1 MDYGYRNTPFPY
13 QLYLVPGPIDGLVC
27 LNEHGVAFAQIMQL
41 GRVLE
46 LHRGNA
52 FRLKSITS
60 FAKLSNAQSDHL
72 SLAWGHS
79 RVLDNLDVAPVLSAP
94 VYSALYL
101 LQSVNVGHDEQSSGT
116 NPPVNL
122 QLFLPW

>member
-1 MDYGYRNTPFPY
+1 
-13 QLYLVPGPIDGLVC
+13 
-27 LNEHGVAFAQIMQL
+27 MQL

-46 LHRGNA
+46 LHRGNS
-52 FRLKSITS
+52 FRLESVTS
-60 FAKLSNAQSDHL
+60 FAELANAQSDHL

-79 RVLDNLDVAPVLSAP
+79 RVLDNLNVAPVLSAP
-94 VYSALYL
+94 VYSALHL
-101 LQSVNVGHDEQSSGT
+101 LQIVGHDEQSAGT

>member
-1 MDYGYRNTPFPY
+1 
-13 QLYLVPGPIDGLVC
+13 
-27 LNEHGVAFAQIMQL
+27 MQL

-46 LHRGNA
+46 LHRGDA
-52 FRLKSITS
+52 FSLEPIT
-60 FAKLSNAQSDHL
+60 ALPQLSDTQPDHL

-94 VYSALYL
+94 VYSALHL
-101 LQSVNVGHDEQSSGT
+101 LQSVIVGHDEQSAGT